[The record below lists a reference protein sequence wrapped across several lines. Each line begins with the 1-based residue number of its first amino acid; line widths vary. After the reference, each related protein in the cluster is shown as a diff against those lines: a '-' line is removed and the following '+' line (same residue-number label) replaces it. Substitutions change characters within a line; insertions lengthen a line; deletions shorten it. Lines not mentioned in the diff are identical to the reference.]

1 MGVLH
6 GVFLIWKQVKK
17 TSKMASNCEAYFKN
31 SIQMAL
37 QNNFSWKILALMLD
51 EMTPTLS
58 KTKELVKV
66 LLNELQTLQ
75 KKHQEFIGERAQ
87 LYDKVQ
93 CETDEIEIL
102 ENKSTLDEI
111 ETSNVEAIESN
122 CNLDKDSNQDS
133 NNEDKSST
141 IDEEAEN
148 HENSPDMNEE
158 NLDQFYIFVGSN
170 DEKKASKLNNLES
183 NMNTDEDNEI
193 VLNDDFNVPELEGA
207 LSEDEHRQKS
217 KSAFK
222 VKRYEC
228 NICAKIFKSHGGLSK
243 HKTIIHKEK
252 TFECL
257 ICNKTFFQL
266 AEKKQ
271 HEKFHSGIRSN
282 ECKTCTKKFIYAHHL
297 RRHERIHNGENPFE
311 CKICNKVFTQSPD
324 LKKHERIHTGEVPY
338 ECLECSK
345 RFRYSSN
352 LNKHQKM
359 FH

>member
-1 MGVLH
+1 
-6 GVFLIWKQVKK
+6 
-17 TSKMASNCEAYFKN
+17 MASNCEAYFKN

-37 QNNFSWKILALMLD
+37 ENNFSWTTLALMLD
-51 EMTPTLS
+51 EMTPTLT
-58 KTKELVKV
+58 KTKQLVKV

-75 KKHQEFIGERAQ
+75 KKHQEFVGERAQ

-122 CNLDKDSNQDS
+122 CNLDNDSNQDS

-158 NLDQFYIFVGSN
+158 NLDQFYIFVRSN

-228 NICAKIFKSHGGLSK
+228 NICAKVFKSHGGLSK
-243 HKTIIHKEK
+243 HKSIHKGK
-252 TFECL
+252 PLKCS
-257 ICNKTFFQL
+257 ICNKIFHTPFTL
-266 AEKKQ
+266 KQ
-271 HEKFHSGIRSN
+271 HERIHLSEKSF
-282 ECKTCTKKFIYAHHL
+282 ECRTCYMKFIYAHHL
-297 RRHERIHNGENPFE
+297 RRHERIHNGEKPFE
-311 CKICNKVFTQSPD
+311 CRFCEKSFTQSPD
-324 LKKHERIHTGEVPY
+324 LKRHERIHTGEMPY
-338 ECLECSK
+338 QCLECSK
-345 RFRYSSN
+345 EFRYSSN
-352 LNKHQKM
+352 LNKHKKM